1 MTDNSTTT
9 ETPTPRVVNIINF
22 HGLTM
27 WVVEHDGIQYIYV
40 KPLSD
45 LAGLDWRSAKKTL
58 QESDNAI
65 LYGTTWMKH
74 PISAAEG
81 GTSTPTKEGLYV
93 RLDRARMYLARINT
107 KMMRGKGAEEAA
119 DELLQ
124 LQIEW
129 AEALHDYE
137 TQGLAVKTT
146 RQTSR
151 RKDEESLS
159 SLVKTREKTI
169 DQAERQA
176 LTNMI
181 ADKLS
186 ELGYPPETNKGKQ
199 QELELPED

>member
-1 MTDNSTTT
+1 MTDNSTTA

-27 WVVEHDGIQYIYV
+27 WVVEYDGIQYIYA
-40 KPLSD
+40 KPLVD
-45 LAGLDWRSAKKTL
+45 LAGLTWRRAKKAL
-58 QESDNAI
+58 FDEDNAV
-65 LYGTTWMKH
+65 LYGTKVMNH
-74 PISAAEG
+74 PIFAAGGHTSVTPSEG
-81 GTSTPTKEGLYV
+81 VYI
-93 RLDRARMYLARINT
+93 RLDRSRMYMARIQT
-107 KMMRGKGAEEAA
+107 SRMRAAGKIDAA
-119 DELLQ
+119 NELLQ
-124 LQIEW
+124 LQEEW
-129 AEALHDYE
+129 AEALHNYE

-151 RKDEESLS
+151 RKDEDSLS

-181 ADKLS
+181 ADKLI